1 MIKFVKYKTQDNS
14 EHFGLLNNESNFIEI
29 EGDIFTSYKITNK
42 IIKPDKVKILPP
54 VIPSKIIAAGLNY
67 KDHAK
72 ELKMEIPDEPIIFI
86 KTPNTIIG
94 HMDKIIYPEMSNQ
107 VDYEAELAIIIKNN
121 IKNIDEDM
129 VDANILGYTCLND
142 ITARDLQKKDG
153 QWTRAKCFD
162 TFAPIGPFIT
172 KDINPD
178 RVKIQLYLNGEL
190 KQNSNTSNFIFK
202 TKKLV
207 SFISKIMT
215 INRGDIITTGTPA
228 GVGPLKRGDKV
239 EVEIEN
245 IGRLTNFVI

>member
-1 MIKFVKYKTQDNS
+1 MIKFVKYKTQDGS

-42 IIKPDKVKILPP
+42 IIYPEEVKILPP
-54 VIPSKIIAAGLNY
+54 VVPSKIIAVGLNY

-72 ELKMEIPDEPIIFI
+72 ELGMDLFDEPIIFI
-86 KTPNTIIG
+86 KTTNTVIG
-94 HMDKIIYPEMSNQ
+94 HLDYIIYPEMSKQ

-121 IKNIDEDM
+121 IKNIEEDL
-129 VDANILGYTCLND
+129 VEANILGYTCLND
-142 ITARDLQKKDG
+142 VTARDLQKKDG

-162 TFAPIGPFIT
+162 TFAPIGPYFT

-178 RVKIQLYLNGEL
+178 NVNIKLYLNGEL

-215 INRGDIITTGTPA
+215 LNRGDIITTGTPP
-228 GVGPLKRGDKV
+228 GVGPMKKGDKV

-245 IGRLTNFVI
+245 IGKLTNFIG